1 MIFIKRENEIY
12 VYLGVSK
19 RGLEEQG
26 GNLSKNLT
34 NKENALKEL
43 FEETFATIYT
53 NDIDETKSVIVNKQF
68 QLYPI
73 LIEIQDF
80 NFFKEQLN
88 KNKSIIRMLKGYN
101 CFKEMTSYEIIP
113 LKQVFGTTFYMNEQ
127 KQKIPIHRRTQA
139 SFLELMAQQIITQN
153 FEVNLPIRIAE
164 IQKVK
169 NIPKL
174 KRYDELRD
182 LIIYEIK

>member
-53 NDIDETKSVIVNKQF
+53 NDIDETKSVIVNK
-68 QLYPI
+68 
-73 LIEIQDF
+73 
-80 NFFKEQLN
+80 
-88 KNKSIIRMLKGYN
+88 
-101 CFKEMTSYEIIP
+101 
-113 LKQVFGTTFYMNEQ
+113 
-127 KQKIPIHRRTQA
+127 
-139 SFLELMAQQIITQN
+139 
-153 FEVNLPIRIAE
+153 
-164 IQKVK
+164 
-169 NIPKL
+169 
-174 KRYDELRD
+174 
-182 LIIYEIK
+182 